1 MLGLVKNALQ
11 MKWDGEWR
19 GWMDMWGL
27 SGGAESV
34 MEGAI
39 ESFNWSTPVEVQR
52 APLSPPFLPFLN

>member
-1 MLGLVKNALQ
+1 MQLAMLMGWHLDFRISSYAGTGTNVLQ

-27 SGGAESV
+27 SGGAESA

-39 ESFNWSTPVEVQR
+39 ES
-52 APLSPPFLPFLN
+52 